1 MTKKERES
9 MKRIEAALRN
19 PFKVIDLNE
28 EELKRYVA
36 IRKNIDAAAELG

>member
-9 MKRIEAALRN
+9 MKRIQAALRN
-19 PFKVIDLNE
+19 PFKVVFLTE

-36 IRKNIDAAAELG
+36 IKNAIDAVAELG